1 MEVSSIAALLA
12 GPGGAMVLLALVLW
26 MAWKLATKALD
37 IVSTHLASIE
47 NKFDTLTE
55 AVQERLFEVKDSLD
69 ELQRGVNS
77 ANRKLRLVKE
87 ELEEENDNDARKG

>member
-37 IVSTHLASIE
+37 IVSTHLSKIE
-47 NKFDTLTE
+47 EKFDILNG
-55 AVQERLFEVKDSLD
+55 AVQARLFEVKESLD
-69 ELQRGVNS
+69 EVQRGVNS
-77 ANRKLRLVKE
+77 ANRKLRVIKE
-87 ELEEENDNDARKG
+87 GDQDDARES

>member
-37 IVSTHLASIE
+37 IVSTHLTKIE
-47 NKFDTLTE
+47 EKFDTLNG
-55 AVQERLFEVKDSLD
+55 AVQERLFEVKESID
-69 ELQRGVNS
+69 EVQRGVNS
-77 ANRKLRLVKE
+77 ANRKLRIVKE
-87 ELEEENDNDARKG
+87 GERENDEHA